1 MSSKPT
7 IAVVTCLWQRP
18 ALTSLVLA
26 WYQAAAIKLRDK
38 VTLKLVAV
46 GSEGAASKNLAQKHG
61 WLYLEHP
68 NKFLSDKW
76 NIGVRFAKTLKPDA
90 VLILGS
96 DDVMSIPLLEH
107 YVGLVNKVSYAG
119 LLDIYFLDAS
129 SFKAVHFLGYID
141 KHRKGETVGAG
152 RLLSSKLL
160 DQLNWAPWA
169 PKTRRSLD
177 ASMTEKIKKLKVK
190 CHAFRMNQVKG
201 GALIDIKTGTNIGTF
216 KAVSTANK
224 KSVSKSVKG
233 LRILVP
239 FKTSF
244 VLGLKRLPKPKR
256 RSKLSL
262 PKQYLRW
269 NIRRSK

>member
-1 MSSKPT
+1 M
-7 IAVVTCLWQRP
+7 
-18 ALTSLVLA
+18 
-26 WYQAAAIKLRDK
+26 
-38 VTLKLVAV
+38 VAV
-46 GSEGAASKNLAQKHG
+46 GSEGATSKALAKKHG
-61 WLYLEHP
+61 WSYLEHP

-76 NIGVRFAKTLKPDA
+76 NAGVRLAKTLKPDA

-107 YVGLVNKVSYAG
+107 YAGLVNKVHYAG

-129 SFKAVHFLGYID
+129 SFRAIHFLGYID

-152 RLLSSKLL
+152 RLLSSTLL
-160 DQLNWAPWA
+160 DQLNWTPWA
-169 PKTRRSLD
+169 PKLRRSLD
-177 ASMTEKIKKLKVK
+177 ASMTQKIKKLKVK

-216 KAVSTANK
+216 KAVATANK
-224 KSVSKSVKG
+224 KAASKTVKG

-244 VLGLKRLPKPKR
+244 VLGLKRLPKLKRTPKQA
-256 RSKLSL
+256 L
-262 PKQYLRW
+262 PKQYLKW
-269 NIRRSK
+269 NIRKSK